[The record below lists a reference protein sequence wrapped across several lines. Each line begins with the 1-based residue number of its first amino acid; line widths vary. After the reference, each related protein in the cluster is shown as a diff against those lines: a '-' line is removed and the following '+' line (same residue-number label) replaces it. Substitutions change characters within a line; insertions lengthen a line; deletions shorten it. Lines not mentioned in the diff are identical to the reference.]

1 MIKEYY
7 RVKLASFLDSQN
19 VESVLAGTCL
29 SAEALEYDTTLS
41 KLDKNSVMCFS
52 VFLSQDSKII
62 KDKNEEPL
70 SFTTI
75 ESLRESIPENEQYL
89 IESITV
95 LEQSVNNIS
104 NVIAQFDNTTI
115 LSSLEA
121 IVNKIAKYIS
131 YPELE
136 QFFEDIAPNAIE
148 KFHEIVR
155 SKPYSDS
162 KEEITAKMI
171 LSKMKTKI
179 TETNI
184 TYGTVKRLLTAQ
196 PENMQELQD
205 LISFN

>member
-1 MIKEYY
+1 MIKDYY
-7 RVKLASFLDSQN
+7 RVKLSNFLEDQN
-19 VESVLAGTCL
+19 IESILSGTCL
-29 SAEALEYDTTLS
+29 SAEALEFDTVLS
-41 KLDKNSVMCFS
+41 KLDKMSVMSFS
-52 VFLSQDSKII
+52 VFLSQDNKII
-62 KDKNEEPL
+62 KDENENPI

-95 LEQSVNNIS
+95 LEQSVSSIS

-115 LSSLEA
+115 LSSLET
-121 IVNKIAKYIS
+121 IVNKIVKYIS

-136 QFFEDIAPNAIE
+136 QFFEDITPNAIE

-162 KEEITAKMI
+162 KDEITAKMI

-179 TETNI
+179 TEVNI
-184 TYGTVKRLLTAQ
+184 TYGTVKRLLTSQ